1 MNGAGG
7 FLDWKL
13 RQEPNVMLMYVGM
26 LLCCGL
32 TLFLHMHAFRNV
44 LKATFPEVDDKL
56 HWVAVIIGIFGL
68 YQNEMQLAELEKKY
82 NVQVPA
88 DSMPW
93 FMPKLCGVLFPM
105 ALASQMKRLN
115 ALAEAAGK

>member
-1 MNGAGG
+1 
-7 FLDWKL
+7 
-13 RQEPNVMLMYVGM
+13 MLMYVGM

-82 NVQVPA
+82 NIQAPA
-88 DSMPW
+88 SSMPW
-93 FMPKLCGVLFPM
+93 FLPIFCGILWPL

>member
-1 MNGAGG
+1 MNGTGG

-26 LLCCGL
+26 LCCCGL
-32 TLFLHMHAFRNV
+32 PILAQLHAFRNV
-44 LKATFPEVDDKL
+44 LKATFPEVDDNL

-68 YQNEMQLAELEKKY
+68 YQNETQLAELEKKY
-82 NVQVPA
+82 NIQAPA
-88 DSMPW
+88 SSMPW
-93 FMPKLCGVLFPM
+93 FLPILCGVLWPM

-115 ALAEAAGK
+115 ALAQAAGK